1 MESSSSRT
9 SRMNTGE
16 SQVDRPSPQPSPVP
30 RRGRGGRN
38 NPLLNILRQYVPQL
52 ATLIVWLLLFAFAS
66 LSYEKFFTLRTFMNF
81 FYNNAFIGVAA
92 VGMTYVILSGGID
105 LSVGAMMAFTS
116 ILMAKLIGVAEIHP
130 ATAMFIVL
138 AIGAGYGAVVG
149 LAIHAFELPAFLITL
164 AGMFFVRGLGF
175 VVEKQQMSI
184 QHPFYD
190 AVIDARL
197 PVTEDLGLPMV
208 VLAMFAAFALGAAV
222 LRWTRFGRNIYA
234 IGGSETSALLMGV
247 PVGRTKVAIY
257 AISGFTAALAGVVY
271 SVFTGAGDPAAGV
284 GLELDVIACVVIGG
298 TLLTGGSGN
307 LFGTL
312 LGVLIFATIKA
323 GIAFD
328 GRLNSWWI
336 RIAIG
341 ALLLGFILMQKWI
354 GRERR

>member
-1 MESSSSRT
+1 MPNSAP
-9 SRMNTGE
+9 N
-16 SQVDRPSPQPSPVP
+16 VARPSPQPSPG
-30 RRGRGGRN
+30 GRGGQF
-38 NPLLNILRQYVPQL
+38 LRQYVPQL

-66 LSYEKFFTLRTFMNF
+66 LSYDNFFTLRNFINF
-81 FYNNAFIGVAA
+81 FHNNAFLGVAA

-116 ILMAKLIGVAEIHP
+116 ILLARLVGIAEIHP
-130 ATAMFIVL
+130 LAAMLVVI
-138 AIGAGYGAVVG
+138 AIGTGYGAVMG
-149 LAIHAFELPAFLITL
+149 LAIHALKLPAFLITL
-164 AGMFFVRGLGF
+164 AGMFFVRGMGF
-175 VVEKQQMSI
+175 VVEEQQRRI
-184 QHPFYD
+184 DHPFYEEL
-190 AVIDARL
+190 AGYRL
-197 PVTEDLGLPMV
+197 PVTEKAGMPV
-208 VLAMFAAFALGAAV
+208 VALTMFAAFAVGAAV

-234 IGGSETSALLMGV
+234 IGGSEPSALLMGV
-247 PVGRTKVAIY
+247 PVGRTKIAVY
-257 AISGFTAALAGVVY
+257 AISGMCAALAGVVY
-271 SVFTGAGDPAAGV
+271 SVDTGAGDPAAGV